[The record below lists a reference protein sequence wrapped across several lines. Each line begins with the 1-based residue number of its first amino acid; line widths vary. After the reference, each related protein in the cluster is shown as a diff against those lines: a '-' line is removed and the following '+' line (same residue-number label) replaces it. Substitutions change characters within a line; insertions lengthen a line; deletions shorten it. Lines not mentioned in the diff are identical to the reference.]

1 MLVPRPTLG
10 KRNRDPLHSSVMSGR
25 APGPRAAVP
34 GAVVGLISDTHGLV
48 RPEALVALT
57 GVDLIVHA
65 GDIGGPA
72 VLEALRAIAPV
83 VAVRGN
89 NDREAWAA
97 SLPEIA
103 RTEIEGARLC
113 VVHDLKELRLDP
125 TRDDIDVV
133 VHGHSH
139 RPSVEHR
146 ERVLIV
152 NPGSAGPRRFTL
164 PIAVARLRLT
174 PEGPCAEIVALDL
187 TPVRGRP
194 QSP

>member
-1 MLVPRPTLG
+1 
-10 KRNRDPLHSSVMSGR
+10 MSGR
-25 APGPRAAVP
+25 SPRARAAVA
-34 GAVVGLISDTHGLV
+34 GTVVGLISDTHGLI
-48 RPEALVALT
+48 RPEALAALA

-97 SLPEIA
+97 SLPDITT
-103 RTEIEGARLC
+103 TEVGGARVC

-125 TRDDIDVV
+125 AREGIDVV

-164 PIAVARLRLT
+164 PIAVARLRLA
-174 PEGPCAEIVALDL
+174 PEGPRAEIVALDAA
-187 TPVRGRP
+187 RSFAR
-194 QSP
+194 SPHLRSP